1 MPTRPGIPG
10 GAGRTS
16 GGSGEHGSRPGR
28 VLLRRPEHAR
38 ERFVDLPPNTPPPYG
53 KARFPDV
60 AVYDNVSLQKLVAE
74 HFGIESLALVTGWSV
89 GAGQTYQWAVFAFY
103 RGSTEPRT
111 LVGPP

>member
-1 MPTRPGIPG
+1 MDRGSMALDPDEYFFVVSNMLGNG
-10 GAGRTS
+10 LLTS
-16 GGSGEHGSRPGR
+16 P
-28 VLLRRPEHAR
+28 L
-38 ERFVDLPPNTPPPYG
+38 TPRPPYG

-89 GAGQTYQWAVFAFY
+89 GAVQTYQWAVCAFY

-111 LVGPP
+111 PVGPP